1 MKNVAIIVGAGSG
14 ERFGS
19 YKQVEIIN
27 NKPVYQYSIDAFLD
41 TKSFSKIIIA
51 VPKKLINVVA
61 EQLAEDKYKNVV
73 LCEGGDSRSQSVY
86 NAFSMI
92 SSNENKIFIH
102 DAARPL
108 IDKKTII
115 NLVEFSKKEKAVI
128 LAKKITETVK
138 SVKSNKSNFTV
149 DRTNLWTSET
159 PQVFNQEVLEE
170 VYNKKSDIIH
180 EYSDEA
186 AIVEDCGYDVVI
198 FENKNLN
205 MKITSREDLVEITKR
220 IGSNNFFGLGIDFHS
235 LHKGDGI
242 IVGGYKIKCDIKS
255 VAHSD
260 GDVLTHAI
268 IDALCGALNLG
279 DIGEHFPNTKQN
291 KNISSIKLLE
301 KIISMIPINVNI
313 VNIDATLVLN
323 EPKISKYKSKIASKL
338 ATVLNISKNQI
349 SIKGSTTNRLNF
361 IDMKNGWGAEVIITL
376 KKWN

>member
-41 TKSFSKIIIA
+41 TKSFTKIIIA
-51 VPKKLINVVA
+51 VPKKLINVMA
-61 EQLAEDKYKNVV
+61 EQLAEEKYKNVV

-86 NAFSMI
+86 NAFKMI
-92 SSNENKIFIH
+92 SSHKNKIFIH

-115 NLVEFSKKEKAVI
+115 NLIEFSKKEKAVI

-205 MKITSREDLVEITKR
+205 MKITSREDLGEITKR
-220 IGSNNFFGLGIDFHS
+220 IGSDNFFGLGIDFHS
-235 LHKGDGI
+235 LSKGDGI
-242 IVGGYKIKCDIKS
+242 IVGGFKIKCDLKS
-255 VAHSD
+255 IAHSD

-279 DIGEHFPNTKQN
+279 DIGDHFPNTKQN

-301 KIISMIPINVNI
+301 KIISMIPINISI
-313 VNIDATLVLN
+313 VNVDATLVLN
-323 EPKISKYKSKIASKL
+323 EPKISKHKSKIASKL

>member
-51 VPKKLINVVA
+51 APKKLINVMA
-61 EQLAEDKYKNVV
+61 EQLAEEKYKNVV
-73 LCEGGDSRSQSVY
+73 LCEGGDNRSQSVY
-86 NAFSMI
+86 NAFKMI
-92 SSNENKIFIH
+92 SSHKNKIFIH

-115 NLVEFSKKEKAVI
+115 NLLEFSKKEKAVI

-186 AIVEDCGYDVVI
+186 A
-198 FENKNLN
+198 
-205 MKITSREDLVEITKR
+205 
-220 IGSNNFFGLGIDFHS
+220 
-235 LHKGDGI
+235 
-242 IVGGYKIKCDIKS
+242 
-255 VAHSD
+255 A
-260 GDVLTHAI
+260 
-268 IDALCGALNLG
+268 
-279 DIGEHFPNTKQN
+279 
-291 KNISSIKLLE
+291 SSE
-301 KIISMIPINVNI
+301 YS
-313 VNIDATLVLN
+313 
-323 EPKISKYKSKIASKL
+323 
-338 ATVLNISKNQI
+338 
-349 SIKGSTTNRLNF
+349 
-361 IDMKNGWGAEVIITL
+361 
-376 KKWN
+376 

>member
-51 VPKKLINVVA
+51 VPKKLINVMV
-61 EQLAEDKYKNVV
+61 EQLAEEKYKNVV

-86 NAFSMI
+86 NAFKMI
-92 SSNENKIFIH
+92 SSHKNKIFIH

-115 NLVEFSKKEKAVI
+115 NLIEFSKKEKAVI

-138 SVKSNKSNFTV
+138 SIKSNKSNFTV

-186 AIVEDCGYDVVI
+186 ALVEECGYDVVI
-198 FENKNLN
+198 FENQNLN
-205 MKITSREDLVEITKR
+205 MKIT
-220 IGSNNFFGLGIDFHS
+220 
-235 LHKGDGI
+235 
-242 IVGGYKIKCDIKS
+242 
-255 VAHSD
+255 
-260 GDVLTHAI
+260 
-268 IDALCGALNLG
+268 
-279 DIGEHFPNTKQN
+279 
-291 KNISSIKLLE
+291 
-301 KIISMIPINVNI
+301 
-313 VNIDATLVLN
+313 
-323 EPKISKYKSKIASKL
+323 
-338 ATVLNISKNQI
+338 
-349 SIKGSTTNRLNF
+349 
-361 IDMKNGWGAEVIITL
+361 
-376 KKWN
+376 